1 MNQIRSFSQ
10 NILKSILFDWGFFWS
25 WSFEF
30 KITNHISI
38 DLWIDW
44 LIGTVKIKLKSFFFW
59 GFLLNFSFS
68 ISTFNL
74 FFNLFLCLVY
84 IYICS
89 FRLVLSFLYV
99 FEHVRMLD
107 LSFYSLLCFT
117 VLLKYLSWF
126 SCTHNPFC
134 ICMLDKVVFHF
145 VFYSLFNE
153 IAGSSKKNKNKKE
166 LYGLALNLFTFG

>member
-1 MNQIRSFSQ
+1 MIDLTKRNGKKLSRGAFT
-10 NILKSILFDWGFFWS
+10 LRY
-25 WSFEF
+25 SFE
-30 KITNHISI
+30 
-38 DLWIDW
+38 L
-44 LIGTVKIKLKSFFFW
+44 FFF
-59 GFLLNFSFS
+59 FSAC
-68 ISTFNL
+68 NL

-89 FRLVLSFLYV
+89 SRLVLSFLYV
-99 FEHVRMLD
+99 FEHVRMID
-107 LSFYSLLCFT
+107 LSFCSLLCFT

-153 IAGSSKKNKNKKE
+153 IASSS
-166 LYGLALNLFTFG
+166 